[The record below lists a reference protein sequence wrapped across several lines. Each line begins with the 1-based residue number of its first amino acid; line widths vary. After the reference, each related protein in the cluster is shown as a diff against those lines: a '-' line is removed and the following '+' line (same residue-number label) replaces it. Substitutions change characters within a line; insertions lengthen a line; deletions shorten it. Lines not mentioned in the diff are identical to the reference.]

1 MYIFEECTLRE
12 IDGKGC
18 AGINTVTFVSSRFVF
33 ELCVTSI
40 LFFKGF
46 NLSIRLKVMEK
57 TKVIMINSYS
67 NDENDN
73 YYYNDNDGRCA
84 LLAPYSYQISF
95 FYFFINLLIAFYF
108 DN

>member
-1 MYIFEECTLRE
+1 
-12 IDGKGC
+12 
-18 AGINTVTFVSSRFVF
+18 
-33 ELCVTSI
+33 
-40 LFFKGF
+40 
-46 NLSIRLKVMEK
+46 
-57 TKVIMINSYS
+57 MINSYS

-73 YYYNDNDGRCA
+73 YYNNDNDGRCA